1 MQPQP
6 TLQQQIE
13 AKVARDMDLEV
24 GRLARGTYALQAEKS
39 VLQQQLAEMTA
50 ERDALKAK
58 YEPAPAEDAEP
69 TPMAAR
75 KNGKS
80 HKSAVDQAIDEAL
93 SKGG

>member
-58 YEPAPAEDAEP
+58 YEPPAEDAEP
-69 TPMAAR
+69 TPMKAR
-75 KNGKS
+75 KNGTG
-80 HKSAVDQAIDEAL
+80 AIDQAIEEAL
-93 SKGG
+93 KKGG